1 MKVVGIL
8 LILLGVIAL
17 AWGGITYTTRDKVV
31 DLGPIE
37 ATKETK
43 RTVPLPPLA
52 GAASLVAGIAL
63 VAMGR
68 RR

>member
-1 MKVVGIL
+1 MKVVGIV

-63 VAMGR
+63 VAMDR